1 MEERPLPMLANQ
13 LDIDRVGKY
22 SHYIMEPK
30 VDGLRMIVKRGVGIT
45 AWTRTGKDLTDKLP
59 VEMLN
64 DLYLLPEGTII
75 DGELGYLFKE
85 DDGLRW
91 PIFDF
96 NKTMRVFG
104 SGEGT
109 AQDKIAVHRMMTH
122 SGSGHAWSRLPYFYV
137 FDILKYRGDDLTTHP
152 QSIRKNYQQMCIS
165 MDLSDAQYVRQT
177 DVHTEFSERTYE
189 FFVKDGGEGVMLKN
203 PAAGY
208 YAGARKANTWYKL
221 KKFNTI
227 DVVVI
232 GWKKG
237 QGKYADT
244 TGAIEFGMYMSA
256 QSMTPVSFGWC
267 AGMDDATRH
276 GIYNLYESGALYGKT
291 FELRYFGKVGRDGK
305 GYRFPQFMRWR
316 PDKPEHEC
324 VYRQ

>member
-1 MEERPLPMLANQ
+1 MLANQ

-30 VDGLRMIVKRGVGIT
+30 VDGLRMIVSRGTHGLS

-75 DGELGYLFKE
+75 DGELGYLFRE
-85 DDGLRW
+85 DKDRW

-104 SGEGT
+104 SGSDN

-122 SGSGHAWSRLPYFYV
+122 SGSEHAWSRLPYFYV
-137 FDILKYRGDDLTTHP
+137 FDILEYRREEMWP
-152 QSIRKNYQQMCIS
+152 YAQFQRKRFQQMCIS
-165 MDLSDAQYVRQT
+165 LDLGSAQYVRQT
-177 DVHTEFSERTYE
+177 DVFMEFSERAYE

-232 GWKKG
+232 GWKEG
-237 QGKYADT
+237 QGKYQGT
-244 TGAIEFGMYMSA
+244 TGAIEFGMYMSS

-276 GIYNLYESGALYGKT
+276 EIRDLHDDNALAHKV

>member
-1 MEERPLPMLANQ
+1 MLANQ

-85 DDGLRW
+85 DELLW
-91 PIFDF
+91 PVFDF
-96 NKTMRVFG
+96 NRTMRVFG

-109 AQDKIAVHRMMTH
+109 AQDKIAFNRTAEQEFM
-122 SGSGHAWSRLPYFYV
+122 RLPYFYV
-137 FDILKYRGDDLTTHP
+137 FDILKYQGDDMTTHP
-152 QSIRKNYQQMCIS
+152 QHIRKNYQQMCIS

-208 YAGARKANTWYKL
+208 YPSARKANTWYKL

-232 GWKKG
+232 GWKEG
-237 QGKYADT
+237 QGKYQGT
-244 TGAIEFGMYMSA
+244 TGAIEFGMYMGRNSGA
-256 QSMTPVSFGWC
+256 PVSFGWC
-267 AGMDDATRH
+267 AGMDDATRFQIAAMH
-276 GIYNLYESGALYGKT
+276 NENVLEGRV

-316 PDKPEHEC
+316 PDKDALQC
-324 VYRQ
+324 IYRQ

>member
-30 VDGLRMIVKRGVGIT
+30 LDGLRMIVKRGTHGLS
-45 AWTRTGKDLTDKLP
+45 AWTRTGKELTDKLP
-59 VEMLN
+59 EEMIKE
-64 DLYLLPEGTII
+64 LYLLPEGTII

-85 DDGLRW
+85 DELRW

-96 NKTMRVFG
+96 NRTMRVFG

-109 AQDKIAVHRMMTH
+109 AQDKIAYNRD
-122 SGSGHAWSRLPYFYV
+122 AEDKFARLPYYYV
-137 FDILKYRGDDLTTHP
+137 FDILEYRREEMWP
-152 QSIRKNYQQMCIS
+152 YAQFMRKRFQQMCIGI
-165 MDLSDAQYVRQT
+165 DLSSAEYVRQT
-177 DVHTEFSERTYE
+177 GVHTEFSERTYE
-189 FFVKDGGEGVMLKN
+189 LFVKQGGEGVMLKN
-203 PAAGY
+203 PSASY
-208 YAGARKANTWYKL
+208 YPGARKANTWYKL

-227 DVVVI
+227 DVIVV
-232 GWKKG
+232 GWKEG
-237 QGKYADT
+237 QGKYWGT
-244 TGAIEFGMYMSA
+244 TGAIEFGMLMSS
-256 QSMTPVSFGWC
+256 QSLTPVSFGWC

-276 GIYNLYESGALYGKT
+276 SIYNLYESGALYGMV

-316 PDKPEHEC
+316 PDKPAHEC